1 MLRKTKKPNLYISFI
16 FESALNIE
24 LKKLLNRDM
33 KFVMVVGYKI
43 IKSMNIAKD
52 KIMRIMIIKNSFLGN
67 LRILIAF
74 IKRLKMKRIPN
85 NARARAAVKTWQ
97 NIAHVNARNARMPL
111 GYNCFIF
118 SNHFVVKYKKTKMKK
133 VPAKFCIK
141 SSIILR
147 QYTLKVIKK
156 ALSKQGIF
164 DSIPTFSVNMPV
176 K

>member
-85 NARARAAVKTWQ
+85 NARARAAVKT
-97 NIAHVNARNARMPL
+97 
-111 GYNCFIF
+111 
-118 SNHFVVKYKKTKMKK
+118 
-133 VPAKFCIK
+133 
-141 SSIILR
+141 
-147 QYTLKVIKK
+147 
-156 ALSKQGIF
+156 
-164 DSIPTFSVNMPV
+164 
-176 K
+176 